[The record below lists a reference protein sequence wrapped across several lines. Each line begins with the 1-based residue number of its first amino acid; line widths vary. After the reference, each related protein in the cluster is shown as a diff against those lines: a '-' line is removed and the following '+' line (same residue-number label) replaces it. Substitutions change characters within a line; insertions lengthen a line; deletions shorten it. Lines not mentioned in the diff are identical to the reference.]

1 MKKGLMRGLGVA
13 AVLGAPAAAMA
24 TDDVWSAATTAV
36 TTASTNTTALL
47 IVGIGIPVAML
58 GYKVVKHVINRV

>member
-1 MKKGLMRGLGVA
+1 MKKGLVRGLGVA
-13 AVLGAPAAAMA
+13 AVLGSPALALA
-24 TDDVWSAATTAV
+24 DGDVWSAATTAV

-58 GYKVVKHVINRV
+58 GYKVVKRVINRV